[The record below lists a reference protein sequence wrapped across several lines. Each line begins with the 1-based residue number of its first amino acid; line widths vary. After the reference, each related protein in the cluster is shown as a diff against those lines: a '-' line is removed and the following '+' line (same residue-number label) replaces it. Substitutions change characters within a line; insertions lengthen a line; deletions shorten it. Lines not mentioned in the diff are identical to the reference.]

1 MYAGTIRLINECGD
15 VAQELV
21 YSDSSHRGR
30 ILAGWKKVYGK
41 RFDKL
46 SVTDTPVINK
56 KEKYQ
61 AKSGIKSKYVKNNKN
76 KPKPTKGGVIW

>member
-41 RFDKL
+41 RFLNL
-46 SVTDTPVINK
+46 SVVDIPIPK
-56 KEKYQ
+56 PIKYK
-61 AKSGIKSKYVKNNKN
+61 AKSGIKAKCIGINKRL
-76 KPKPTKGGVIW
+76 PKSTEGGVIW